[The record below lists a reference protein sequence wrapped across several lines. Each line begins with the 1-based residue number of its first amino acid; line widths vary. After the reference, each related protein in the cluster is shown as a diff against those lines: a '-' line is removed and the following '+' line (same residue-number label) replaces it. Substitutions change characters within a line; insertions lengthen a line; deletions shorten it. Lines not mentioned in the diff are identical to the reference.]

1 MSPEPLTYTVEEAAA
16 ALGCGRDSMHRLVRQ
31 GDIPH
36 VRFGRVIR
44 IPRDA
49 LTAWLLAEAERTAEQ
64 RRAV

>member
-44 IPRDA
+44 IPRQA
-49 LTAWLLAEAERTAEQ
+49 LAEWLLTEAESIAKQ
-64 RRAV
+64 RQAL